1 MHTFKSF
8 AVITHQSF
16 ATNSP
21 HQEEIPTASHKQ
33 TDIVSLLYMPRY
45 WNKRDRPQSV
55 RNRLSYSLPL
65 GPLGNLSGRDQSF
78 RPLFS
83 GLLAK
88 SSPLLRLSRPEDQ
101 RQTGALALSGH
112 SWHDDCMRLDYVS
125 TD

>member
-16 ATNSP
+16 ATSSP
-21 HQEEIPTASHKQ
+21 NQEEIPTASHKQ

-55 RNRLSYSLPL
+55 RNSLSYSLPL

-78 RPLFS
+78 RIDGQVHIPLFS
-83 GLLAK
+83 LPTVRLGLLAK
-88 SSPLLRLSRPEDQ
+88 SSPPP
-101 RQTGALALSGH
+101 
-112 SWHDDCMRLDYVS
+112 S
-125 TD
+125 TL